1 MTDEPVCP
9 QLRPPTGSAFRFMA
23 AKSMLRLSMGG
34 GRTIESAA
42 RDLNV
47 DEKTVRRVR
56 NEDTSINAVTL
67 IGMFWLDPML
77 REELLAPLGE
87 RPVKV
92 RGEIDQAEV
101 LPRSSGLTHQMALA
115 QAANSDG
122 GQNITDAE
130 LLASKAVI
138 AAAHEMT
145 SALLARI
152 AALEAKKGARE

>member
-1 MTDEPVCP
+1 MTDKHVCP
-9 QLRPPTGSAFRFMA
+9 QMRPPTGSDFRLLA
-23 AKSMLRLSMGG
+23 ARSMLRLSMGN
-34 GRTIESAA
+34 GRTIERAA

-56 NEDTSINAVTL
+56 NEETHINATTL
-67 IGMFWLDPML
+67 IGMFWLDPVL

-92 RGEIDQAEV
+92 SGEIDQAEV
-101 LPRSSGLTHQMALA
+101 LPRASGLTHHMALA
-115 QAANSDG
+115 QAASSDG

-130 LLASKAVI
+130 LMASKAVI

-152 AALEAKKGARE
+152 AALETKKGGVA